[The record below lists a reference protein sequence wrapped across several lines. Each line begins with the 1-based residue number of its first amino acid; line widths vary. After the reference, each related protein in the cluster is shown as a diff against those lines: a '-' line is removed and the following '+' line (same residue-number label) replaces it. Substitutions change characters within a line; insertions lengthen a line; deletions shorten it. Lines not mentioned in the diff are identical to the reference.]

1 MEKSKT
7 PARRQDIPD
16 SRPLLER
23 ILATPRQLERS
34 SISTSG
40 AWISRAPTSISTPDV
55 LVCN

>member
-23 ILATPRQLERS
+23 ILATPRQLERVFDLDLWRVDQP
-34 SISTSG
+34 G
-40 AWISRAPTSISTPDV
+40 ADEHFDAGRFG
-55 LVCN
+55 L